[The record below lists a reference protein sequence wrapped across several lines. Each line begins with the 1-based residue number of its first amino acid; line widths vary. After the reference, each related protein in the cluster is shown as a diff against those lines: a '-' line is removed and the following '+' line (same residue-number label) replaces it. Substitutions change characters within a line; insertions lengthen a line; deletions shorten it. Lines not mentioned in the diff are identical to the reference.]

1 MATVTTGIRFTI
13 EEKTVIQKYAEAHQQ
28 NFSDIVR
35 QAVLEKIED
44 EYDLAILMKAI
55 AEDDGTHYS
64 LDEVDAM
71 FSER

>member
-13 EEKTVIQKYAEAHQQ
+13 EEKAVIQKYAEAHQQ
-28 NFSDIVR
+28 TFSDIVR

-44 EYDLAILMKAI
+44 EYGLAILMRAI
-55 AEDDGTHYS
+55 AEDDGTRYS

-71 FSER
+71 FSKR